1 VQNRIPLRTSRVAR
15 SNITGAGSAGPSRG
29 DTSYT
34 GKFGTFIRTLAYCG
48 VGLPQIKQVSRIF
61 GREHHNF
68 VDVFNVLQSLS
79 FERPHQYEAIAPRN
93 TFLSRSAIA
102 GYGFLLPSLRARSL
116 IQRRVL
122 HVSLAL
128 LLSKA

>member
-1 VQNRIPLRTSRVAR
+1 VEIHPIPVSSGHL
-15 SNITGAGSAGPSRG
+15 SASLL
-29 DTSYT
+29 TV
-34 GKFGTFIRTLAYCG
+34 G

-61 GREHHNF
+61 GLEHHNF

-79 FERPHQYEAIAPRN
+79 FERPYQYEAIAPRN